1 MGIKNGRNKLIQLKV
16 PVKHLSMDQLLAL
29 EKPLHLDLF
38 GAFFVQLRDA
48 PLTLAKTLKD
58 LNGKNNLTV
67 WIDGA
72 RTQEKLETHHA
83 RTLAKITALKK

>member
-1 MGIKNGRNKLIQLKV
+1 MGIKNGRKKIIQLKV
-16 PVKHLSMDQLLAL
+16 PVKHLSMDQLLSL
-29 EKPLHLDLF
+29 GKPIHLDLF

-58 LNGKNNLTV
+58 LNANNKLTV

-72 RTQEKLETHHA
+72 GTQEKLETHHT
-83 RTLAKITALKK
+83 RTLAKITAHNK